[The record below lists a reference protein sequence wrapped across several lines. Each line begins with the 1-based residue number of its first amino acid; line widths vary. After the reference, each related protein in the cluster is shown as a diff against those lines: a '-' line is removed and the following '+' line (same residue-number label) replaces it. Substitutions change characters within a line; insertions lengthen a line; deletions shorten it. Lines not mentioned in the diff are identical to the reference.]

1 MYTLVP
7 RSVPWDSIHP
17 INQWTHHRIHEL
29 FHRCTHRTHHRP
41 TPCRA
46 TTFFSTT
53 VRVYLFMYTL
63 HRLFVAYPFLPPT
76 ISKTSDMLT
85 MAFRPRPCLNQSH
98 SPQNNYTTPYLLR
111 MTLTMHRSTGT
122 HHVVYFQNESCM
134 VCLCSSLPETQSC
147 RSRRGATA
155 DGGASMVWWM
165 MWFVGLSSAFV
176 DRASAPP
183 LA

>member
-1 MYTLVP
+1 MHTQDTSSAHTHAARQ
-7 RSVPWDSIHP
+7 RSFLLPCVYIYSCILYIDYSSP
-17 INQWTHHRIHEL
+17 TH
-29 FHRCTHRTHHRP
+29 
-41 TPCRA
+41 
-46 TTFFSTT
+46 
-53 VRVYLFMYTL
+53 
-63 HRLFVAYPFLPPT
+63 FLPPT

-98 SPQNNYTTPYLLR
+98 SPQNNYTTPYLLS